1 MAYCEIVLSC
11 WVFPLPVFNS
21 NAMSS
26 AANAV
31 SSLGDL
37 QTRGGRG
44 AAASAAAASQQPSDG
59 LTADDLERAVRRIQR
74 IRAARRGESDNG
86 SRYIGTGGGRR
97 VVPVPRRR
105 LFEVPHHSFERVF
118 RC

>member
-1 MAYCEIVLSC
+1 M
-11 WVFPLPVFNS
+11 FNS

-44 AAASAAAASQQPSDG
+44 AATAAALQQPSDG

-74 IRAARRGESDNG
+74 IHAARRGESDNG
-86 SRYIGTGGGRR
+86 SRYIGNGGGRR

-105 LFEVPHHSFERVF
+105 LSEVPHHSFERVF
-118 RC
+118 QC